1 MNISITCKRIIF
13 LTAAFGLIF
22 FGIGVFLTDNAL
34 FFAKGIIFGT
44 VFSILKVI
52 LLEKTLK
59 KAVNMGQANAQNYTR
74 LHYSLRYFLTGVV
87 VVVAALVKSI
97 SLLGVV
103 LGLAAMTPAVF
114 IAGKMENNGENAEN
128 V

>member
-1 MNISITCKRIIF
+1 MNIGNTCKRIIF

-22 FGIGVFLTDNAL
+22 FGVGIFFTDNVL
-34 FFAKGIIFGT
+34 YFAKGIVFGT
-44 VFSILKVI
+44 VFSVLKVI

-59 KAVNMGQANAQNYTR
+59 KAVDMGQANAQNYTR
-74 LHYSLRYFLTGVV
+74 LHYSIRYFLTGVV

-97 SLLGVV
+97 SLPGVV

-114 IAGKMENNGENAEN
+114 IAGRMEKDGGNI
-128 V
+128 